1 MKSIVSLSMLTA
13 VSVSAFVPLTNTGI
27 NRGLGL
33 QFPRTTNTTPFTMM
47 STTTLSAKKNS
58 KTIPIPN
65 PFKVLPW
72 NAKKEAEREAR
83 KLKTEAS
90 NLHRQLGIA
99 QDATYEEITQ
109 VTSDLISKYEAEG
122 DIKGKIKV
130 EIAKDKIL
138 QIRLNERLAGLTTL
152 TEDAKAQSRLEEIDE
167 DEDDE
172 LYPDKVKSREWRV
185 PRFMEGLIQKP
196 DVAYRNRQIKVF
208 GLMTLVCFVLPP
220 MTEKIIMINWL
231 FAAGQIGRRGM
242 PGAGGDGEFS
252 PYAGKRSAPHQ
263 RTAILLSMMVWLV
276 LKVWTGTLGNIK
288 GIFGPRYVIVVEAAL
303 MNLALGIFTAFTQT
317 YKAK

>member
-1 MKSIVSLSMLTA
+1 MLTA
-13 VSVSAFVPLTNTGI
+13 VSAFVPSTNTG
-27 NRGLGL
+27 LH
-33 QFPRTTNTTPFTMM
+33 QFPQTTKSPFTMM
-47 STTTLSAKKNS
+47 SATTLTAKKQS
-58 KTIPIPN
+58 KTTTIPIPN

-83 KLKTEAS
+83 KLKAEAS
-90 NLHRQLGIA
+90 TLHRQLGIA
-99 QDATYEEITQ
+99 EDATYEEITE
-109 VTSDLISKYEAEG
+109 VTSSLIAKYEAEG

-152 TEDAKAQSRLEEIDE
+152 TDDAKAQSRLEEIDE
-167 DEDDE
+167 DDDD
-172 LYPDKVKSREWRV
+172 LYPEEVKSREWRV

-208 GLMTLVCFVLPP
+208 GIMTLVCFVLPP

-242 PGAGGDGEFS
+242 PDAGGDGEFS
-252 PYAGKRSAPHQ
+252 PYAGRRSSPHQ
-263 RTAILLSMMVWLV
+263 RTAILLSMMVWLA

-303 MNLALGIFTAFTQT
+303 MNLGLGIFTAFTQT

>member
-1 MKSIVSLSMLTA
+1 MKSILSLSVLTA
-13 VSVSAFVPLTNTGI
+13 VSAFVPSGNK
-27 NRGLGL
+27 GLH
-33 QFPRTTNTTPFTMM
+33 QFPKTANTTPFQM
-47 STTTLSAKKNS
+47 STTTLNAKKT
-58 KTIPIPN
+58 KTIPLPN

-72 NAKKEAEREAR
+72 NAKKEAERQAR
-83 KLKTEAS
+83 ALKAEAS

-99 QDATYEEITQ
+99 EDAEYEEITE
-109 VTSDLISKYEAEG
+109 VTSGLIAKYEAEG

-152 TEDAKAQSRLEEIDE
+152 TEDAKAQSRLEEID
-167 DEDDE
+167 DDDDE
-172 LYPDKVKSREWRV
+172 LYPDEVKSREWRV

-196 DVAYRNRQIKVF
+196 DAAYRNRQIKVF
-208 GLMTLVCFVLPP
+208 GIMTLVCFVLPP

-252 PYAGKRSAPHQ
+252 PYAGKRSSPHQ

-288 GIFGPRYVIVVEAAL
+288 GIFGPRYVMVVEAAL
-303 MNLALGIFTAFTQT
+303 MNLGLGLFTAFTQT